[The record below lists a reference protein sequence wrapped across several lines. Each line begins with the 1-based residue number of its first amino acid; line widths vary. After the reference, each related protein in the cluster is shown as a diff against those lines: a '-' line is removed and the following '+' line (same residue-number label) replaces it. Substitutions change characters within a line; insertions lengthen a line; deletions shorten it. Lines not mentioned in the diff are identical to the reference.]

1 MSFIIL
7 RRLQKDVFRRTL
19 LETTYKAIAFQ
30 TGLRRTGVN
39 ILILLVGY
47 NWTGKS
53 FDLVESQR
61 VGLRSCKNTQ
71 GAMKV
76 WHDWLGLSQS
86 SPYFQFVLV
95 KVLQPFVHSVRHL
108 GLYQWSGPL
117 PEIGVDQS
125 WLNRQYSFTEVRNVP
140 IIKPKWESG
149 EPGDLTFHWLKCLSI
164 LSILV
169 D

>member
-76 WHDWLGLSQS
+76 WHSISGLDLSQRLGLIKVGWIDNIIL
-86 SPYFQFVLV
+86 PKYATFQ
-95 KVLQPFVHSVRHL
+95 
-108 GLYQWSGPL
+108 
-117 PEIGVDQS
+117 
-125 WLNRQYSFTEVRNVP
+125 
-140 IIKPKWESG
+140 
-149 EPGDLTFHWLKCLSI
+149 
-164 LSILV
+164 
-169 D
+169 